1 MRGEWSLGLTVA
13 RTLTETIAA
22 NRHYLFRRSVFTD
35 QFASCGVQANSRPE
49 SSVKQLLCGV
59 ANDSPWKFDGR
70 FTLEA
75 IDLGSGTATKLLQAL
90 PLNMSAAGASEW
102 HDVTPPAPLPLA
114 STVLLATITNSS
126 GSVVHENLIPLASP
140 EKMELPAA
148 NVTASVE
155 GLSVTVATDRPA
167 LWVVLTTAA
176 QGRFSDNAFL
186 LRGSRTIEFIPFMP
200 GQEKTLK
207 ATLRVE
213 HVAQHTI

>member
-1 MRGEWSLGLTVA
+1 M
-13 RTLTETIAA
+13 RTL
-22 NRHYLFRRSVFTD
+22 FTD

-59 ANDSPWKFDGR
+59 ANDSPWAFMDGR

-75 IDLGSGTATKLLQAL
+75 IDLGSGAATKLQGL

-102 HDVTPPAPLPLA
+102 HDVTPPAPLSLA

-186 LRGSRTIEFIPFMP
+186 LRGSRTIEFVPFMP